1 MTETLASTWVN
12 PDLAKTPEELLAERA
27 VRIKTAYAMGV
38 PDRVPISMG
47 LGYFAAELGGV
58 SHAELYRDTAL
69 QTRLMVEAA
78 KRYGPDETIGPWGDP
93 RPSAALGDRMTKW
106 PGWSLPDESSY
117 QFDEHEFMKA
127 DDYDAFLRDPS
138 DWGIRTYLPRAFSEL
153 EGLALLPHLGM
164 SLFGYYN
171 VLNMTVLTA
180 PPVIHAFE
188 AIAKAAQAQAIWLG
202 EQIAQAQAL
211 AGVGVPPVTWL
222 GSLIEAPF
230 DFMSDTLR
238 GMRGIFLDLRQR
250 PDKLLA
256 AEQKVLDFQVE
267 HAIATC
273 RAIGVPYTFIPLHR
287 GSDGF
292 MSIEQFEKFY
302 WPQLEEM
309 QLRLIDAGITPVV
322 YYEGVWD
329 QRAEYLARLPKGK
342 TVGMFQNSN
351 MAHIKETAGNAMCIV
366 GGMPNSLVRSGP
378 ASAIREKTHE
388 LCETLGKGGGY
399 VMATYVNELEGCDPD
414 NVGAWV
420 DATKE
425 YGVTRGA

>member
-1 MTETLASTWVN
+1 MTDTIASTWVN
-12 PDLAKTPEELLAERA
+12 PDLAKTPEELLVERSA
-27 VRIKTAYAMGV
+27 RIKTAYAMGQ
-38 PDRVPISMG
+38 PDRVPISLG
-47 LGYFAAELGGV
+47 LGYFSAELAGV
-58 SHAELYRDTAL
+58 SHADLYRDWDL
-69 QTRLMVEAA
+69 QTRVLVEAA
-78 KRYGPDETIGPWGDP
+78 KRYGPDETLGPWHDP
-93 RPSAALGDRMTKW
+93 RPSTTLGDRMTKW
-106 PGWSLPDESSY
+106 PGWSLPDQSSY

-127 DDYDAFLRDPS
+127 DDYDAFLS
-138 DWGIRTYLPRAFSEL
+138 DMSDFAIRTYLPRAFSEL
-153 EGLALLPHLGM
+153 EGLQYLPPLGM

-171 VLNMTVLTA
+171 IILGMPALGA
-180 PPVIHAFE
+180 PPIQKAFE
-188 AIAKAAQAQAIWLG
+188 AIQKAAG
-202 EQIAQAQAL
+202 EQAAWIGMSVAQAQAL
-211 AGVGVPPVTWL
+211 AAIGVPPVTWL
-222 GSLIEAPF
+222 GALTEAPF

-256 AEQKVLDFQVE
+256 AEKKVLDFQVE
-267 HAIATC
+267 YAIATC
-273 RAIGVPYTFIPLHR
+273 RMLGNPYTFIPLHR

-322 YYEGVWD
+322 YYEGIWD
-329 QRAEYLARLPKGK
+329 QRVEYLARLPKGK

-351 MAHIKETAGNAMCIV
+351 MPLVKETAGEAMCIV

-378 ASAIREKTHE
+378 ASAIRDKTQE

-399 VMATYVNELEGCDPD
+399 VIATYVNELEGCDPD
-414 NVGAWV
+414 MVQVWV

-425 YGVTRGA
+425 YGTY